1 MQDNSSPRI
10 KVTGTLLYPYPS
22 SLIDAIPMETR
33 DVPQN
38 DPQFVCHPLKSDAI
52 SRGRPYSWFNFG
64 KTVPNSFPRRHEKLY
79 IRYSMNTYPDI
90 YDSLLKRSARGK
102 FALYR

>member
-10 KVTGTLLYPYPS
+10 KVMGTLLYPYPS
-22 SLIDAIPMETR
+22 SLIDAIPMETCE
-33 DVPQN
+33 VAQN

-52 SRGRPYSWFNFG
+52 TTGRPYSWFDFG
-64 KTVPNSFPRRHEKLY
+64 KTVPNSFPCQHEKLY
-79 IRYSMNTYPDI
+79 IQYSINTYSC
-90 YDSLLKRSARGK
+90 DSLLKRSARRK